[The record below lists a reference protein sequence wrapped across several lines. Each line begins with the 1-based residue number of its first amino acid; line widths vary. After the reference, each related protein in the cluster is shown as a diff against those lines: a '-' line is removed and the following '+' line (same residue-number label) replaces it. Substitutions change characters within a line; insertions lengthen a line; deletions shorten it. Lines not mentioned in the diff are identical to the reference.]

1 MELNITPVAGQI
13 KPVSNLSL
21 ADMVNI
27 GRGVQSYKSGQ
38 IALEQQDIANQEQK
52 RVQNAVFANPD
63 IFMTDNSLD
72 IEKAKKILPQLAPR
86 TYTDMLQKYTT
97 MSKAEIEA
105 KSAKQGLTQEQKNLV
120 GQTFNILGK
129 AGIKDK
135 NTYLGALDDLV
146 KTNPNNP
153 DLGRLVDS
161 YKTIWNQLPE
171 QTPWD
176 QLAQRGAQTLLN
188 IPQQETAFRQQPGTI
203 GTGAATFPTVTTPS
217 VAGLPPRQ
225 EVGQVPLA
233 VAQVAPGGQSEPT
246 GRVDMNNNPTYYV
259 RDARGNIVGETTIP
273 AGVPAGQMP
282 GGMPTP
288 LGGNIVPQQGAVP
301 GSGGMPPPPP
311 PVNVPAPAAPVVG
324 SPMPLPP
331 PGQPLANAPVR
342 MPAGENATTLEA
354 ATNLRLKTR
363 ELAQQVG
370 VQQFNSDQIIKL
382 ADDVISGKGA
392 GTIANL
398 TGGYAG
404 LNGLGIGGKNATN
417 LQQLGH
423 YMALQTQALTAGTGL
438 GNTDAGRA
446 IGGQI
451 AGDIQWTPEAIK
463 QTARVNR
470 ALSTGTELFAQGVDN
485 AFTRSKGNPFAAAEF
500 QQRWSTALGNDGINA
515 IRLYDAIR
523 KKDNEAIKEVVTQA
537 GGANSAGYQN
547 LVNKIGQMQKL
558 IGGK

>member
-1 MELNITPVAGQI
+1 MAYEITPVSQQI
-13 KPVSNLSL
+13 KPASNLSL

-38 IALEQQDIANQEQK
+38 IALEQQDVGNLEQRAVADAIK
-52 RVQNAVFANPD
+52 QNPNL
-63 IFMTDNSLD
+63 FMTDNSLD
-72 IEKAKKILPQLAPR
+72 IEKAKTILPQLAPR
-86 TYTDMLQKYTT
+86 TYPDMLQKYTT

-161 YKTIWNQLPE
+161 YKTIWNELPE

-225 EVGQVPLA
+225 EVGQTPLA
-233 VAQVAPGGQSEPT
+233 VAQMGPGGQYELT
-246 GRVDMNNNPTYYV
+246 GKVDMNNNPTYFV
-259 RDARGNIVGETTIP
+259 RDARGRIVGEETVP
-273 AGVPAGQMP
+273 AGVTAGQMP

-288 LGGNIVPQQGAVP
+288 LGGNVVQPQPQVP
-301 GSGGMPPPPP
+301 GAGQMQPPRP
-311 PVNVPAPAAPVVG
+311 PVNVPAPAP
-324 SPMPLPP
+324 
-331 PGQPLANAPVR
+331 ANAPVR
-342 MPAGENATTLEA
+342 MPAGENAATLEVA
-354 ATNLRLKTR
+354 QNLRTSVR
-363 ELAQQVG
+363 NSAAQAPI
-370 VQQFNSDQIIKL
+370 QQFNNNQIIKL
-382 ADDVISGKGA
+382 ADDVVTGKGA
-392 GTIANL
+392 NFVGSL
-398 TGGYAG
+398 TGGYA
-404 LNGLGIGGKNATN
+404 LIPWSSDNATN
-417 LQQLGH
+417 LNQLGH
-423 YMALQTQALTAGTGL
+423 YMAMQTASLSQSSGL
-438 GNTDAGRA
+438 GGTDAGRA
-446 IGGQI
+446 IAGQI
-451 AGDIQWTPEAIK
+451 SGTNEWTAPAIK

-470 ALSTGTELFAQGVDN
+470 ALTTGTELFNQGIEN
-485 AFTRSKGNPFAAAEF
+485 NFNRTKNPFSATEF
-500 QQRWSTALGNDGINA
+500 QQRWTQTLGNDGINA
-515 IRLYDAIR
+515 IRLYDAMR
-523 KKDNEAIKEVVTQA
+523 NSDKEAIREVVTQA
-537 GGANSAGYQN
+537 GGPNSAGYQN
-547 LVNKIGQMQKL
+547 LVRKIGDMQKL